1 MLSLDRFSFHQLL
14 LVAFLLIAG
23 LLGAASLRG
32 LFTIEA
38 LITQSSDGAQ
48 QAVSLSAAA
57 QRLAERS
64 VTMERAARQYLV
76 LDDPLLRQRFDEAG
90 REASEA
96 LDQLAAG
103 TRDVEMPGG
112 GKSLAVE
119 WHRTL
124 QTLRQQLNGDA
135 ETLRDREQTLTAAF
149 RDLGQINIELA
160 DQVRLATESRNAALL
175 QRLESG
181 RAELTRQIVAAIAV
195 AVGLAL
201 AFGIWLARPLK
212 RLEAA
217 IVGLGENRLD
227 EAIDMRGPADVRQL
241 GRRLEW
247 LRLRLAELDADKA
260 RFLRHVSHELKTPL
274 AALREGVALLEDGV
288 TGTLNEPQREVARIL
303 RQNTAVL
310 QGQIEDLLRFN
321 TAAFDARR
329 LVRRPVELTAL
340 IADQIEAQKLQWQAR
355 KLNVTVTG
363 WPIQVEVDAEKLGT
377 ALGNLLSNA
386 IRFSPLGGRVVFE
399 VSQWPGRARI
409 DVIDQ
414 GPGVAAVDRARVFEP
429 FFRGERQPPDAPR
442 GSGIGLS
449 IVQELVRAHDG
460 QIDLLMPDHNSAPGA
475 HFRIELPHV
484 PVR

>member
-23 LLGAASLRG
+23 LLSAASLRG

-76 LDDPLLRQRFDEAG
+76 LDDPVLRQRFDEAAQ
-90 REASEA
+90 EAGDA
-96 LDQLAAG
+96 LNQLAAG
-103 TRDVEMPGG
+103 TRDVELPDGG
-112 GKSLAVE
+112 QSLAAA
-119 WHRTL
+119 WHRNL
-124 QTLRQQLNGDA
+124 QTLRRQLSGDA
-135 ETLRDREQTLTAAF
+135 ETLRDREQTLTSAF
-149 RDLGQINIELA
+149 RDLGQLNIELA

-175 QRLESG
+175 ERLESG
-181 RAELTRQIVAAIAV
+181 RAELARQIVAAIAV

-227 EAIDMRGPADVRQL
+227 QAIDMRGPADVRQL

-247 LRLRLAELDADKA
+247 LRLRLAELDDDKA

-340 IADQIEAQKLQWQAR
+340 IAEQIEAQKLQWQAR
-355 KLNVTVTG
+355 KLKVTVTG
-363 WPIQVEVDAEKLGT
+363 WPIQAEVDAEKLGT

-386 IRFSPLGGRVVFE
+386 IRFSPIGGSIVFT

-409 DVIDQ
+409 DVIDE
-414 GPGVAAVDRARVFEP
+414 GPGVAAADRARVFEP

-460 QIDLLMPDHNSAPGA
+460 QIDLLMPDENAASGA